1 MCIQRN
7 WYIIYPQRIF
17 VIQNPSGGARSL
29 NISVD
34 GINTHYED
42 RGSGDVV
49 VILQGWGTNLALYEG
64 LISHLSLTHRVIA
77 PELPGFGETPEP
89 PEPWGVSDYALFVQK
104 FLYTLNIK
112 KATMLG
118 HSNGGRIIIK
128 IASSDTN
135 IKIPKIILI
144 GSAGI
149 VPEKT
154 PEQLR
159 RQKRYK
165 LGKSV
170 LSSTPVKLIFPDAL
184 ENFKRK
190 SGSEDYRNAS
200 PLMRDTLVKLVNED
214 LSALL
219 PSVKQPVLLIWGEMD
234 DATPLADAKKMEA
247 LLPDGGLVVVK
258 GAGHYCYLEQP
269 NFVFRVL
276 DSFLG
281 VN

>member
-1 MCIQRN
+1 
-7 WYIIYPQRIF
+7 
-17 VIQNPSGGARSL
+17 L

-42 RGSGDVV
+42 RGSGDII

-64 LISHLSLTHRVIA
+64 LISHLSMTHRVIA

-89 PEPWGVSDYALFVQK
+89 PEPWGIAEYSKFVLK
-104 FLYTLNIK
+104 FLDALNIK
-112 KATMLG
+112 RANFLG

-128 IASSDTN
+128 IASGKAH

-149 VPEKT
+149 IPEKT

-165 LGKSV
+165 IGKNI
-170 LSSTPVKLIFPDAL
+170 LSSAPVKLIFPDAL
-184 ENFKRK
+184 ENFKKR

-200 PLMRDTLVKLVNED
+200 PIMRDTLVKLVNED

-219 PSVKQPVLLIWGEMD
+219 PAVKQPTLLVWGELD
-234 DATPLADAKKMEA
+234 DATPLSDAKKMEG

>member
-1 MCIQRN
+1 M
-7 WYIIYPQRIF
+7 
-17 VIQNPSGGARSL
+17 

-42 RGSGDVV
+42 RGSGDII

-64 LISHLSLTHRVIA
+64 LISHLSLTYRVIA

-89 PEPWGVSDYALFVQK
+89 PEPWGVSEYASFVLK
-104 FLYTLNIK
+104 FLELLNIK
-112 KATMLG
+112 KAIFMG

-128 IASSDTN
+128 IASGGAD

-165 LGKSV
+165 MGKTI
-170 LSSTPVKLIFPDAL
+170 LSSAPVKLIFPDAL
-184 ENFKRK
+184 ENFKKK

-214 LSALL
+214 LSSIL
-219 PSVKQPVLLIWGEMD
+219 PSVKQPTLLVWGELD
-234 DATPLADAKKMEA
+234 DSTPIADAKKMES
-247 LLPDGGLVVVK
+247 LLPDAGLVVVK

>member
-1 MCIQRN
+1 L
-7 WYIIYPQRIF
+7 YISI
-17 VIQNPSGGARSL
+17 
-29 NISVD
+29 D
-34 GINTHYED
+34 GINTHYDD
-42 RGSGDVV
+42 RGSGDIIVL
-49 VILQGWGTNLALYEG
+49 LQGWGTDLSLYEG
-64 LISHLSLTHRVIA
+64 LISHFSKTHRVIA

-89 PEPWGVSDYALFVQK
+89 PEPWGVTEYSDFVLK
-104 FLYTLNIK
+104 FLDRLNVK
-112 KATMLG
+112 KAVLVG

-128 IASSDTN
+128 AVGSGANIAV
-135 IKIPKIILI
+135 PKIILI

-165 LGKSV
+165 MGKTL
-170 LSSTPVKLIFPDAL
+170 LSSAPVKLIFPNAL
-184 ENFKRK
+184 EAFKQK
-190 SGSEDYRNAS
+190 SGSADYRNAT

-219 PSVKQPVLLIWGEMD
+219 PLIKQPTLLVWGEKD
-234 DATPLADAKKMEA
+234 DATPVTDAKRMEE
-247 LLPDGGLVVVK
+247 LLPDGGLVIVK

-281 VN
+281 VK